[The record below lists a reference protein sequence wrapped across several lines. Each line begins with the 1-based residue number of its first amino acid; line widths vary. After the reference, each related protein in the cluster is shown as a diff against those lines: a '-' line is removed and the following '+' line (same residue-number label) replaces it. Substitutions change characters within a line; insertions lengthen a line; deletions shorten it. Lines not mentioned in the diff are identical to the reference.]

1 MRYDYTFTFPDG
13 GRREYPVELDEQ
25 LTYRRQGDKPPPAW
39 ARLATE
45 QCRHCRLPPDT
56 SHCPVA
62 VNVAEL
68 VTAFQDTVSY
78 RSCLV
83 SCDSAARTVSKN
95 TTVQDGLSSIM
106 GIIMATSG
114 CPSLAILRPLARFH
128 LPFATVEESLFRAVS
143 AYLVRQYFVALDGGQ
158 ADFELAQISGA
169 YEVIQEVNS
178 GILRRI
184 QHAARLDADRNAIVI
199 LNSLVQIL
207 EMEIADK
214 LESLRP
220 LFTRS

>member
-1 MRYDYTFTFPDG
+1 MRFDYTFTFPDG
-13 GRREYPVELDEQ
+13 GSQ
-25 LTYRRQGDKPPPAW
+25 AYRVVLADDLSYCQHGDCPPPAW
-39 ARLATE
+39 AMLATE
-45 QCRHCRLPPDT
+45 QCRHCQLAPDHR
-56 SHCPVA
+56 HCPVA

-68 VTAFQDTVSY
+68 VAAFHDTASY
-78 RSCLV
+78 RACLV
-83 SCDSAARTVSKN
+83 SCHSAARTVSKE

-114 CPSLAILRPLARFH
+114 CPSLAILKPLARFH

-158 ADFELAQISGA
+158 ADFELTQISRA
-169 YEVIQEVNS
+169 YEAIQEVNA

-184 QHAARLDADRNAIVI
+184 QHAVRLDADRNAIVI

>member
-1 MRYDYTFTFPDG
+1 MRYDYTFAFPDG
-13 GRREYPVELDEQ
+13 SCRIYQVELDEQ
-25 LTYRRQGDKPPPAW
+25 LSYRQHQDQPPPTW
-39 ARLATE
+39 ARLTTE
-45 QCRHCRLPPDT
+45 QCRHCRLTPDQR
-56 SHCPVA
+56 HCPVA

-68 VTAFQDTVSY
+68 VTAFQDTASY
-78 RSCLV
+78 SSCMV
-83 SCDSAARTVSKN
+83 SCVSAARTVSKK

-143 AYLVRQYFVALDGGQ
+143 AYLVRQYFVALDGGS

-220 LFTRS
+220 LFTRP